1 MNYISE
7 IAKMLNV
14 EIGEEFHIVN
24 HDDYDYGVFKLG
36 ENCLEHRLENGR
48 WVNFYDHLFG
58 AIICGRLKVVKQ
70 NESILTEKER
80 EYLAAV
86 IEPYRDDVVCIM
98 KSNVFEYPRVYIHLK
113 HETFGLPWFNKDE
126 KYKGME
132 LNKGYT
138 LEELGL

>member
-1 MNYISE
+1 MNLIPE
-7 IAKMLNV
+7 VARLLNI
-14 EIGEEFHIVN
+14 ELGEEFKIF
-24 HDDYDYGVFKLG
+24 DAAGFDYGVFRLG

-58 AIICGRLKVVKQ
+58 AIICGRLKVVKSQ
-70 NESILTEKER
+70 GSILTDKER

-98 KSNVFEYPRVYIHLK
+98 KSNVLEYPRVYVHLK
-113 HETFGLPWFNKDE
+113 HDVFGLPWFNKDE

-132 LNKGYT
+132 LEREYS
-138 LEELGL
+138 LEDLEL